1 MTLLSIDPQMNAKDA
16 PMNTM
21 NVLVLDDSEV
31 DRQAL
36 MRLCDKVGL
45 NCTFNEASS
54 LNEFSQALDTK
65 SFDLVLIDY
74 FLGAHTG
81 LDALDL
87 LLKHSNQ
94 KAAAS
99 IMIAG
104 EGQIEIAVEAMRQG
118 CSDYL
123 TKPMLTVDLLQ
134 KSIATAIERKAVMA
148 HFGEEGRTRRALEEN
163 VRRYA
168 ETSSAEMR
176 NLLSAT
182 LRRVRLMR
190 RHKAGPDYVRD
201 LSTLEIDI
209 DKLWEALPKFKA
221 QVFKEISHDEGP
233 KALH

>member
-1 MTLLSIDPQMNAKDA
+1 
-16 PMNTM
+16 M

-31 DRQAL
+31 DRQTIT
-36 MRLCDKVGL
+36 RLCDKAGL
-45 NCTFNEASS
+45 NCSISEAAN
-54 LNEFSQALDTK
+54 LEEFSQALDAT
-65 SFDLVLIDY
+65 SLDLVFIDY
-74 FLGAHTG
+74 MLGAHTG
-81 LDALDL
+81 IDALNA

-94 KAAAS
+94 AAAAS

-104 EGQIEIAVEAMRQG
+104 EGQIEIAVEAMRMG
-118 CSDYL
+118 CADYL
-123 TKPMLTVDLLQ
+123 TKSMLTVDSLQ
-134 KSIATAIERKAVMA
+134 KSIATAVERKAVMA
-148 HFGEEGRTRRALEEN
+148 QLSEDAQTRRALEAN

-201 LSTLEIDI
+201 LSTLELDI
-209 DKLWEALPKFKA
+209 DRLWEALPKFKT
-221 QVFKEISHDEGP
+221 QVTKELSAESRP